1 VYNIHICRIT
11 WFYVMNSRLTKPRDQ
26 IAFEADPSIII
37 MLNINKFNAYKHT

>member
-1 VYNIHICRIT
+1 
-11 WFYVMNSRLTKPRDQ
+11 MNSRLTKPRDQ